1 MHPRAPIRPF
11 SRTARSGAGTLAA
24 AVVGTLAV
32 TAVIHAQT
40 ACDAD
45 INNDGSVGASDITA
59 LLSAWGSCSGCAADI
74 NGSGGVDAA
83 DLTTL
88 LSLWGASCDPVPWAM
103 VLEQTPDP
111 AVVTDPS
118 LRKAIAATGL
128 PWRVRDNAT
137 QIEMLLV
144 PSGSFDMGCSASV
157 VFPCTAAE
165 NPVHVVTLTQAFYL
179 GRCEVRQAQW
189 TAVMG
194 SNPSFFSGA
203 AYSNAANRPVEMVSW
218 NAIQGFLAS
227 TGMRLPTE
235 AEWEFA
241 YRAGTTTAFHSL
253 PGLPAGTNDD
263 ALLAGIA
270 WFAGNNGVPGTV
282 TWGTKAVGLKAP
294 NALGLHDMAGGVIE
308 WTADWHS
315 ANYYATSPSVDPQGP
330 SSGTAR
336 VVRGGSWLDQSD
348 LLRASRRDLN
358 APASANFC
366 TGFRVARNP

>member
-1 MHPRAPIRPF
+1 MHRQAPNRPLNRSAGIRA
-11 SRTARSGAGTLAA
+11 GAA
-24 AVVGTLAV
+24 AATLAV
-32 TAVIHAQT
+32 TSAIYAQT

-45 INNDGSVGASDITA
+45 LNGDGSVGAADITT
-59 LLSAWGSCSGCAADI
+59 LLSGWGPCSGCAADI
-74 NGSGGVDAA
+74 DGNGGADAA

-88 LSLWGASCDPVPWAM
+88 LSLWGAVCDPVPWAT
-103 VLEQTPDP
+103 VLEQSPDA
-111 AVVTDPS
+111 AVVTDAS

-128 PWRVRDNAT
+128 PWRVRDNAS

-144 PSGSFDMGCSASV
+144 PPGSFDMGCSPSV
-157 VFPCTAAE
+157 MFPCAAAE
-165 NPVHVVTLTQAFYL
+165 SPVHTVTLTHAFYL

-194 SNPSFFSGA
+194 SNPSYFSGA
-203 AYSNAANRPVEMVSW
+203 AHPNAANRPVEMVSW
-218 NAIQGFLAS
+218 NTIQGFLSA
-227 TGMRLPTE
+227 TGTRLPTE
-235 AEWEFA
+235 AEWELA

-253 PGLPAGTNDD
+253 PGSSDGTNDD

-270 WFAGNNGVPGTV
+270 WFAGNNGVPGTAS
-282 TWGTKAVGLKAP
+282 WGTKAVGLKAP

-315 ANYYATSPSVDPQGP
+315 ANYYATSPSLDPQGP
-330 SSGTAR
+330 SSGTGR

-348 LLRASRRDLN
+348 LLRASRRDPN
-358 APASANFC
+358 APANANFC